1 MRSAAIIAAVSGL
14 LALGLVNA
22 SIIQKEILLKEGQVV
37 YLELAPVDPRSLMQ
51 GDYMALRFHVGND
64 IRRELRK
71 RQERRGRSESRLES
85 QDGTIVVVLNED
97 SVGRFTRFADQR
109 LLGENE
115 RLMKFRV
122 RNGRVKFATDA
133 FFFQEG
139 TADIYAQA
147 RYGEFRVAA
156 DGELLLTKLRDKHLA
171 RISHQLAE
179 D

>member
-22 SIIQKEILLKEGQVV
+22 SIIQKEILLKEGRVV

-85 QDGTIVVVLNED
+85 QDGTIVVVLDED

-109 LLGENE
+109 SLGENE

-139 TADIYAQA
+139 TADSYAQA

-156 DGELLLTKLRDKHLA
+156 DGELLLTKMRDKHLA
-171 RISHQLAE
+171 PIEPPEENL
-179 D
+179 